1 MFTTCTPATTEPV
14 DITATAQAAG
24 PRDGFRVVMTGDAY
38 YRAHAHAEHPGTG
51 EGVRAVIDALTAT
64 LTVLIDHDRPLS
76 VGTTWT
82 IRTGGLGHA
91 RWTVLLATGTTA
103 PAAATLYITPAA

>member
-14 DITATAQAAG
+14 DITATARAAG
-24 PRDGFRVVMTGDAY
+24 LRDGFRVVMTGDAY
-38 YRAHAHAEHPGTG
+38 HRAHAHAEHPGTD

-64 LTVLIDHDRPLS
+64 LTVLMDHDRPLS

-82 IRTGGLGHA
+82 IRTGYITPD
-91 RWTVLLATGTTA
+91 RWMVLVAADETD
-103 PAAATLYITPAA
+103 PAAVVLYITPAG